1 MPSGTHP
8 RSKPYV
14 CLVVSLAHDNC
25 PKAQGILLSCIHVKD
40 IRKNFKVSGGG
51 LKNYYFVHSLFLVDI
66 SGFFQDLDYFQPF
79 FRRNLLLN
87 ANLQRM
93 RAFILLLRFAI

>member
-51 LKNYYFVHSLFLVDI
+51 SQKLLFCTLVIFGGYFRFFPGFGLFSAI
-66 SGFFQDLDYFQPF
+66 FQKKS
-79 FRRNLLLN
+79 
-87 ANLQRM
+87 
-93 RAFILLLRFAI
+93 IVEC